1 MRSRLAP
8 LESVAGATRPPD
20 GSGSLDFSTL
30 FAAHLHEIKN
40 DLFFLLGALDKVVAV
55 HPDPQLAEAQLAGAG
70 IGNKLMRL
78 LTLYQLSLGLHPL
91 ERNLYSVR
99 ELLEDLE
106 AACRAIAADR
116 AIHVTLHTDPELQHV
131 FDRELLSCALVNA
144 LHNALRFARSAVR
157 LLASRNSTGL
167 VIRIIDDGPGPAP
180 TRSVDGSDGH
190 SGLGL
195 YFCGEIAAAHQRDGR
210 RGTVSLE
217 PGLKG
222 GAVWTLCV
230 P

>member
-1 MRSRLAP
+1 MRSEPAAP
-8 LESVAGATRPPD
+8 GPAARATRPPD
-20 GSGSLDFSTL
+20 GSESLDFSTL

-40 DLFFLLGALDKVVAV
+40 DLFFLLGALDKVAAV
-55 HPDPQLAEAQLAGAG
+55 HPDPQLAKAQLAGAG

-91 ERNLYSVR
+91 QRNLYSVR

-106 AACRAIAADR
+106 VACRAIAADR
-116 AIHVTLHTDPELQHV
+116 AIRVTLHTDPELQHV
-131 FDRELLSCALVNA
+131 FDRELLSCALTNA
-144 LHNALRFARSAVR
+144 LHNALRFARSSVR
-157 LLASRNSTGL
+157 LLASQSTTGL
-167 VIRIIDDGPGPAP
+167 VIRIIDDGAGPPSESSRDRAY
-180 TRSVDGSDGH
+180 GH

-195 YFCGEIAAAHQRDGR
+195 YFCREIAAAHQSEGR

-217 PGLKG
+217 PGLNA
-222 GAVWTLCV
+222 GAVWTLCI